1 MLIHRIKRFLLIVPG
16 VLDVAWWFTAR
27 TGRKYGIQVRKQRKA
42 VELNKENYVIR
53 LSPRQVRRA
62 PEIYQNFE
70 AYRHVLPGVRE
81 GDLEITDFSNCPEAV
96 TWEKMCLSLGVTI
109 ESRDGAV
116 WLRKDKRVMILCSQ
130 HFIYSVTMAERFD
143 LYFDPLVPR
152 EQDGLLI
159 LDYSRPGT
167 VQRYA
172 HSGLEF
178 EMASFPEEEEAI
190 EEYFRWY
197 RPRPGDLVFDMGAH
211 CGVSTYKLSKL
222 VGTQGEVV
230 AFEPDPL
237 NYRIL
242 KRNIERHGLKNV
254 IALNMAVAGNTG
266 ELPFNCEG
274 TIGSSLAS
282 LLQRD
287 SVGSTVMVETVTIGD
302 AFERWGT
309 PAFCKIDIE
318 GAEIEVLAA
327 AQDALRQGSTYFAID
342 TNHPQADG
350 SLTDRPVE
358 AILRDYGYDT
368 LSEAKPLMT
377 TWARPRTP

>member
-1 MLIHRIKRFLLIVPG
+1 MLIHRIKRFLLVVPG
-16 VLDVAWWFTAR
+16 VLNLAWCFAAR
-27 TGRKYGIQVRKQRKA
+27 AGKKYGIQVRKHGKV
-42 VELNKENYVIR
+42 VELHKENHVIR
-53 LSPRQVRRA
+53 LGPRQVKCA
-62 PEIYQNFE
+62 PEIYKRFE
-70 AYRHVLPGVRE
+70 LYRRVLPIVRQNS
-81 GDLEITDFSNCPEAV
+81 LEITNFCDNSDAV
-96 TWEKMCLSLGVTI
+96 VSEQMCLKLGVTI
-109 ESRDGAV
+109 ESRGGAV
-116 WLRKDKRVMILCSQ
+116 WLRKDKRVMILSDR

-172 HSGLEF
+172 QSGLEF

-197 RPRPGDLVFDMGAH
+197 RPQPGDLVFDMGAH

-222 VGTQGEVV
+222 VGTEGKVV
-230 AFEPDPL
+230 SFEPDPL
-237 NYRIL
+237 NYGIL
-242 KRNIERHGLKNV
+242 RRNIERHGLENV
-254 IALNMAVAGNTG
+254 VALNIAVAGKTG

-282 LLQRD
+282 LMLRK
-287 SVGSTVMVETVTIGD
+287 SVGSSAMVEAVTMNE
-302 AFERWGT
+302 AFKRWGA

-327 AQDALRQGSTYFAID
+327 AQEALSRHATHFAID

-358 AILRDYGYDT
+358 AILRSYGYEAF
-368 LSEAKPLMT
+368 SEGKPLMT
-377 TWARPRTP
+377 TWARPKTG